1 MRIKI
6 GNANWSKLQEV
17 LDRKNGRAYAHVASA
32 SDVIAL
38 AARAEASLSNRG
50 IPLRQRS
57 GSEAFWCDK
66 GPAAKS
72 YRYKRTQTAL
82 TIVRGTGHRW
92 FLTKAARVGVYPRQS
107 EQYRLTISAVQ
118 RERIIKAALA
128 GFQIRDEEN
137 RAPAPLTSVK
147 AVTRQD

>member
-1 MRIKI
+1 MKIKVE
-6 GNANWSKLQEV
+6 NANWSKLQDA
-17 LDRKNGRAYAHVASA
+17 LDRTNGGAYAHVASA

-38 AARAEASLSNRG
+38 VARAEASLADRG

-72 YRYKRTQTAL
+72 YRYKRTHTAL
-82 TIVRGTGHRW
+82 IVRGTGHHW

-107 EQYRLTISAVQ
+107 EQYRITISAAQ
-118 RERIIKAALA
+118 HERIIKAALA
-128 GFQIRDEEN
+128 GFQIRNNVHLET
-137 RAPAPLTSVK
+137 P
-147 AVTRQD
+147 VTPTDLDPIK